1 MLIDHANIQ
10 FKEYSQGIEVLFPSR
25 LDENIASDAPVRLVN
40 RIVDDL
46 DISPLLSTYKGG
58 GCPAYYPRMLL
69 KVLLTMFMS

>member
-10 FKEYSQGIEVLFPSR
+10 FKEYSQGMEVLFSSL
-25 LDENIASDAPVRLVN
+25 LDENIASDAPVRLVY

-46 DISPLLSTYKGG
+46 DISPLVSNKGG

-69 KVLLTMFMS
+69 KVLYISFKT